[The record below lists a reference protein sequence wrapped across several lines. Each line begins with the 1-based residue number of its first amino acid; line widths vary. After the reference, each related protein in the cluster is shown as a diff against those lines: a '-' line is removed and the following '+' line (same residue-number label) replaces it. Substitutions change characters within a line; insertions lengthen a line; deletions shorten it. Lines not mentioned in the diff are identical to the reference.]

1 MRKLRSMRSITVV
14 VFVWRV
20 SHKAW
25 LVNQWIP

>member
-1 MRKLRSMRSITVV
+1 MRKLRSMLSITVV

-25 LVNQWIP
+25 LVNP